1 MPLQKVLYHVPNSAK
16 ICTLSKY
23 RVSLKK
29 RSFGI
34 PAPLEARVVP
44 KGWISVKN
52 IVKHIFLV
60 VCNTFNPIAHFGIPS
75 VGLREGE
82 IPSKQ
87 PLASAAAFKV
97 RLLYRTVLTQGVK
110 LINNPSSLLQNS
122 SFGVFTVDIVN
133 IWRGL
138 TMFWPL
144 EQPRASSG
152 AGIPKERF

>member
-1 MPLQKVLYHVPNSAK
+1 MLQRAEYQSK
-16 ICTLSKY
+16 TLSN
-23 RVSLKK
+23 L
-29 RSFGI
+29 F
-34 PAPLEARVVP
+34 
-44 KGWISVKN
+44 
-52 IVKHIFLV
+52 FLV
-60 VCNTFNPIAHFGIPS
+60 DCTTFNPIAHFGIPS

-133 IWRGL
+133 IRRGL
-138 TMFWPL
+138 TMF
-144 EQPRASSG
+144 
-152 AGIPKERF
+152 